1 MLMRKTLYVALLA
14 AAVLSLQSCDLLS
27 LVSNQ
32 ETSTADVTDTESG
45 TTAATSPATETDT
58 EAETLDPQLQY
69 RSEKNSLDMEYTSKL
84 LEINGQYD
92 SQIIEYTSFIAETN
106 ARVSSV
112 KIQIQTAIAP
122 LDEEIAR
129 LENEMAQ
136 ELQHVQSNSN
146 GYGSSYIEL
155 QKESIRGKYDS
166 LISSVRRQ
174 KISYQNE
181 CNEILDEIQEA
192 INQAE
197 ATLADLKAQKE
208 SAAKD
213 LDAWYEQELSI
224 LNSKYDLSS

>member
-166 LISSVRRQ
+166 LISSVRLQ